1 MDGLAPDAVKHSV
14 LDGASIDAQLHA
26 AGLHV
31 ALIVDGVGRILQD
44 IAVFTTN
51 RQRAAAQ
58 VTGDISVILHAALFP
73 HRQQR
78 RQRMLRF
85 LAAADLPHLHGDGR
99 IRQNAR
105 VDVPQFL
112 NDVPHQIVEV
122 GGRCLTVGL
131 HRPELRHRA
140 ADGDQCASGV
150 GQITRT

>member
-1 MDGLAPDAVKHSV
+1 MNGLAPDAVKHPV
-14 LDGASIDAQLHA
+14 LDGASVDTKLHA

-31 ALIVDGVGRILQD
+31 ALVVDSVGRVLQD
-44 IAVFTTN
+44 IAVLTADG
-51 RQRAAAQ
+51 QRAAAQ
-58 VTGDISVILHAALFP
+58 VAGDLTVILYAALLP

-78 RQRMLRF
+78 RMLRF

-105 VDVPQFL
+105 IDVPQFL
-112 NDVPHQIVEV
+112 NDIPHQIVEV

-140 ADGDQCASGV
+140 TDGDRCASGV